1 MTVAF
6 CAWST
11 PARDSVGRRADRLPR
26 GKHDLAQ
33 LQFLRCQFHARKCPG
48 GVKDAVDCDSAEQR
62 VDRVDELRNV
72 DLNRIPQNAMVDQI
86 VAVDE
91 AVS

>member
-1 MTVAF
+1 M
-6 CAWST
+6 
-11 PARDSVGRRADRLPR
+11 R
-26 GKHDLAQ
+26 
-33 LQFLRCQFHARKCPG
+33 
-48 GVKDAVDCDSAEQR
+48 KDAADCDSAEQR
-62 VDRVDELRNV
+62 VDRVDEPRNV